1 MKKTKKGFIDLNANI
16 PNWNK
21 KRQKGEIIPSE
32 GCGPY
37 YQGWWIKNL
46 DEEDWFLKVFNQKG
60 IPYRFYVELLLEYL
74 AQMVGI
80 RTVESKIVEVNKQL
94 KTYGLISKDYRKK
107 DCIIISGKEIVLNF
121 LKHLEKSNLLEDYL
135 GIKKVNELE
144 NANSEYNSLDCIWD
158 ALNYRY
164 ANFSNGKE
172 IVANNMNE
180 PAKRYTFLFL
190 MMQSDFHLGNWEM
203 IEQEKTAF
211 LVPMYDMDMSFRTSF
226 NDYAKN
232 NSMKS
237 YLTST
242 QDVYQDFSSFYF
254 SLPEKD
260 QIIIQNEIL
269 VLTPETIATAID
281 LMPKIYSIEMPN
293 SMKETILQRYN
304 EHYQKIIDITQNKR
318 TR

>member
-1 MKKTKKGFIDLNANI
+1 MKRTKEGYVDLKSNI

-74 AQMVGI
+74 AQIVGI
-80 RTVESKIVEVNKQL
+80 RTIESKIVEVNKQF

-107 DCIIISGKEIVLNF
+107 DCNIVSGKEIVLDF
-121 LKHLEKSNLLEDYL
+121 LKHLEKNHLLEEYL
-135 GIKKVNELE
+135 GIQKISDLKNSI
-144 NANSEYNSLDCIWD
+144 SEYNSLDCVWD

-164 ANFSNGKE
+164 SKFSNSNE
-172 IVANNMNE
+172 IVTNNMNE
-180 PAKRYTFLFL
+180 LARRYTFLFL

-203 IEQEKTAF
+203 IEQGQSVF
-211 LVPMYDMDMSFRTSF
+211 LAPVYDMDMSFRSSF
-226 NDYAKN
+226 DDYEKN

-242 QDVYQDFSSFYF
+242 QDVYQDFSNFYF

-281 LMPKIYSIEMPN
+281 FLPKIHSIEMPF
-293 SMKETILQRYN
+293 SMKETILKRYN
-304 EHYQKIIDITQNKR
+304 EHYQRIMDMIQNKR

>member
-1 MKKTKKGFIDLNANI
+1 
-16 PNWNK
+16 
-21 KRQKGEIIPSE
+21 
-32 GCGPY
+32 
-37 YQGWWIKNL
+37 
-46 DEEDWFLKVFNQKG
+46 
-60 IPYRFYVELLLEYL
+60 
-74 AQMVGI
+74 
-80 RTVESKIVEVNKQL
+80 
-94 KTYGLISKDYRKK
+94 
-107 DCIIISGKEIVLNF
+107 
-121 LKHLEKSNLLEDYL
+121 
-135 GIKKVNELE
+135 
-144 NANSEYNSLDCIWD
+144 
-158 ALNYRY
+158 
-164 ANFSNGKE
+164 
-172 IVANNMNE
+172 MNE

>member
-1 MKKTKKGFIDLNANI
+1 
-16 PNWNK
+16 
-21 KRQKGEIIPSE
+21 
-32 GCGPY
+32 
-37 YQGWWIKNL
+37 
-46 DEEDWFLKVFNQKG
+46 
-60 IPYRFYVELLLEYL
+60 
-74 AQMVGI
+74 
-80 RTVESKIVEVNKQL
+80 
-94 KTYGLISKDYRKK
+94 
-107 DCIIISGKEIVLNF
+107 
-121 LKHLEKSNLLEDYL
+121 
-135 GIKKVNELE
+135 
-144 NANSEYNSLDCIWD
+144 
-158 ALNYRY
+158 
-164 ANFSNGKE
+164 
-172 IVANNMNE
+172 
-180 PAKRYTFLFL
+180 
-190 MMQSDFHLGNWEM
+190 
-203 IEQEKTAF
+203 
-211 LVPMYDMDMSFRTSF
+211 MSP
-226 NDYAKN
+226 KN

>member
-1 MKKTKKGFIDLNANI
+1 M
-16 PNWNK
+16 
-21 KRQKGEIIPSE
+21 
-32 GCGPY
+32 
-37 YQGWWIKNL
+37 
-46 DEEDWFLKVFNQKG
+46 
-60 IPYRFYVELLLEYL
+60 
-74 AQMVGI
+74 
-80 RTVESKIVEVNKQL
+80 
-94 KTYGLISKDYRKK
+94 
-107 DCIIISGKEIVLNF
+107 
-121 LKHLEKSNLLEDYL
+121 
-135 GIKKVNELE
+135 NEL
-144 NANSEYNSLDCIWD
+144 A
-158 ALNYRY
+158 R
-164 ANFSNGKE
+164 
-172 IVANNMNE
+172 
-180 PAKRYTFLFL
+180 RYTFLFL

>member
-1 MKKTKKGFIDLNANI
+1 
-16 PNWNK
+16 
-21 KRQKGEIIPSE
+21 
-32 GCGPY
+32 
-37 YQGWWIKNL
+37 
-46 DEEDWFLKVFNQKG
+46 
-60 IPYRFYVELLLEYL
+60 
-74 AQMVGI
+74 
-80 RTVESKIVEVNKQL
+80 
-94 KTYGLISKDYRKK
+94 
-107 DCIIISGKEIVLNF
+107 
-121 LKHLEKSNLLEDYL
+121 
-135 GIKKVNELE
+135 
-144 NANSEYNSLDCIWD
+144 
-158 ALNYRY
+158 
-164 ANFSNGKE
+164 
-172 IVANNMNE
+172 
-180 PAKRYTFLFL
+180 